1 MTFDLIEAGLALQ
14 AASRPSPN
22 HAAACSAHEDDNE
35 AYADELD
42 GLTESTFQTKY
53 LPMTG
58 FNLCEA
64 VNESSEADLNAMA
77 DAFNAGDD
85 AELGRLIRE
94 RATEY
99 WTECARDVAEA
110 KIGKGW

>member
-1 MTFDLIEAGLALQ
+1 MPFNLIKAGLALQ

-22 HAAACSAHEDDNE
+22 HAAACSAHEDDKE
-35 AYADELD
+35 AYGAELD
-42 GLTESTFQTKY
+42 SLTESTFQTKY

-58 FNLCEA
+58 MNLCEA

-77 DAFNAGDD
+77 KAFNACDD

-94 RATEY
+94 RATAY

-110 KIGKGW
+110 KMGKGW